1 MNPYTRKPTDMSLR
15 EQTCITSRNLCVEK
29 GLAGS
34 PSGTL
39 TKLRMRRRRGW
50 PCLPGHS
57 HAGGKGSTSRPP
69 LAAPQ
74 MHHLLAAWVSPKA
87 LTAQCLAL
95 PEKLPRRADVEGKSA
110 PARDP
115 DLRGSHHRFTTLY
128 LLVPSYKSRA
138 ALEGERLWG
147 RGGTLSPKTKVPPPC
162 TTEHQT
168 FLPDP
173 RSRASPFLEQS
184 P

>member
-39 TKLRMRRRRGW
+39 TRLRMRRRRGW

-57 HAGGKGSTSRPP
+57 HAGGKGSASRPP

-87 LTAQCLAL
+87 AHSAASCFAREATKESRRGRQERARARPRPPRITPSLHHVVPLSAQLQVQGS
-95 PEKLPRRADVEGKSA
+95 PRG
-110 PARDP
+110 
-115 DLRGSHHRFTTLY
+115 
-128 LLVPSYKSRA
+128 
-138 ALEGERLWG
+138 GEIMG
-147 RGGTLSPKTKVPPPC
+147 RGGTLSPKTKVPPPARLSIR
-162 TTEHQT
+162 HF
-168 FLPDP
+168 FLTLDPEPP
-173 RSRASPFLEQS
+173 RS
-184 P
+184 

>member
-39 TKLRMRRRRGW
+39 TRLRMRRRRGW

-57 HAGGKGSTSRPP
+57 HAGGKGSASRPP

-87 LTAQCLAL
+87 AHSAASCFAREATKESRRGRQERARARPRPPRITPSLHHVVPLSAQLQVQGS
-95 PEKLPRRADVEGKSA
+95 PRR
-110 PARDP
+110 
-115 DLRGSHHRFTTLY
+115 
-128 LLVPSYKSRA
+128 
-138 ALEGERLWG
+138 GEIMG
-147 RGGTLSPKTKVPPPC
+147 RGGTLSPKTKVPPPR